1 MTNTKSSM
9 NENNPDTDPY
19 AYMAELQDGLTE
31 AEKAEFEQQLRE
43 KKFQLELC
51 SGADTLKRARLQL
64 DIAELLVL
72 LERKAEAWNLAREAF
87 DTALKN
93 ESWQDAVE
101 ACNVLYQTEQA
112 ASIPALGM
120 GVWLAV
126 TFPVAPEL
134 TYAMLDHVVTE
145 TPSHSDGAALAAV
158 TIRYVI
164 DLRADDAKHGDWSV
178 LANNLIARVAERHSN
193 VQDQQTLDAWMDK
206 LGLRDP
212 QVFLPRLS
220 QVVNAIVGDAW
231 WFDRNELRDKSPD

>member
-1 MTNTKSSM
+1 M
-9 NENNPDTDPY
+9 NKDNPEPDPY
-19 AYMAELQDGLTE
+19 AYMSGLQDGLTE
-31 AEKAEFEQQLRE
+31 TEKFEFEQQLIE
-43 KKFQLELC
+43 KNLQLENC
-51 SGADTLKRARLQL
+51 AGTDTLECARLKL
-64 DIAELLVL
+64 DAAELLVL
-72 LERKAEAWNLAREAF
+72 LERKEEAWSLARAAF

-120 GVWLAV
+120 GVWLAI

-158 TIRYVI
+158 ATRYVI
-164 DLRADDAKHGDWSV
+164 DLRANDDKHGDWSL
-178 LANNLIARVAERHSN
+178 LANNLIARVAARHSN
-193 VQDQQTLDAWMDK
+193 VQDQQALNAWMDK

-231 WFDRNELRDKSPD
+231 WFDRNELRDKLPD

>member
-1 MTNTKSSM
+1 M
-9 NENNPDTDPY
+9 NENKPETDPY
-19 AYMAELQDGLTE
+19 AYMAGLQDGLTDS
-31 AEKAEFEQQLRE
+31 EKSEFEQQLSA
-43 KKFQLELC
+43 KNLQLENC
-51 SGADTLKRARLQL
+51 SGTDSLEYARLQL
-64 DIAELLVL
+64 DAAELLVL
-72 LERKAEAWNLAREAF
+72 LERKEEAWKLARTAF

-120 GVWLAV
+120 GVWLAI

-158 TIRYVI
+158 TTRYVI
-164 DLRADDAKHGDWSV
+164 DLRADDDKHGDWSL
-178 LANNLIARVAERHSN
+178 LANNLIARVAARHSN
-193 VQDQQTLDAWMDK
+193 VQDQQALNAWMDK

-220 QVVNAIVGDAW
+220 QVVNTIVGDAW
-231 WFDRNELRDKSPD
+231 WFDRNELRDKLPD